1 MRGWGVSAGRPAQPG
16 APPSCCPDVHR
27 CYRKFPAALLVRGWK
42 GPQMARAGAAQSGC
56 SATPEPIHMQFL
68 GRTRTEEMCL
78 KPRQVE
84 NKTYTHFSCFEWDF
98 IFITLPAVS
107 HKHSSGK
114 EGTSPSSCP
123 SRPHRRRNGQTRSA
137 EAGRLPGSVCKAE
150 AASGTHGERCRG
162 PASPT
167 CEEPPHN
174 PSLGPKFT
182 PPAPK
187 EACVTHNPGARG
199 RRGAMHPMEKPR

>member
-1 MRGWGVSAGRPAQPG
+1 MWEGLPLMWKGLPVGGVSVWQLTKPGTSTSAGG
-16 APPSCCPDVHR
+16 HAPR
-27 CYRKFPAALLVRGWK
+27 
-42 GPQMARAGAAQSGC
+42 
-56 SATPEPIHMQFL
+56 
-68 GRTRTEEMCL
+68 EMCL

-84 NKTYTHFSCFEWDF
+84 DKMYTHFSCFEWDF

-107 HKHSSGK
+107 HKRLSGK

-137 EAGRLPGSVCKAE
+137 EAGCLPGSVCKGE

-162 PASPT
+162 PASPA

-174 PSLGPKFT
+174 PSLAPKFT
-182 PPAPK
+182 PHAPK
-187 EACVTHNPGARG
+187 EACVTHSPGARG
-199 RRGAMHPMEKPR
+199 RRGAVPPMEKPR